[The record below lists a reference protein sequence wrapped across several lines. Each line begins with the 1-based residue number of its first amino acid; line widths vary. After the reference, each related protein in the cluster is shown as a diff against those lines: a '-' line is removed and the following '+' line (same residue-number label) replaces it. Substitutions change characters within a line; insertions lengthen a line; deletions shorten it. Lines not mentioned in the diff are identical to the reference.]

1 MCKFKIR
8 TLVFIFTIL
17 ILLNIYSTSKLF
29 EFSSKFRQNFI
40 KFGNCAGVAI
50 VIQNMNFF
58 LSKMT
63 IFRFKFGYFDIENG
77 EFKVPQTINMRKSD
91 WTGSGKYPSTRK
103 YPFLKT
109 NFKFLVR
116 FPTKIN

>member
-40 KFGNCAGVAI
+40 KFGNCTGVAI

-63 IFRFKFGYFDIENG
+63 IFRFEFGYFDIENG
-77 EFKVPQTINMRKSD
+77 EFKVPEK
-91 WTGSGKYPSTRK
+91 P
-103 YPFLKT
+103 
-109 NFKFLVR
+109 
-116 FPTKIN
+116 KICGNRIGRVLESIQALENIHF